1 MAAPEPASSAPPD
14 DAEALDAAR
23 AEFWLRWRGELP
35 SYAEARR
42 QKAMNDRASH
52 EEGRNDTEQSP
63 RAAVRPPSGFVANH
77 LGVFFKDDDGV
88 PHRICSPLYV
98 TALVR
103 DSSSENWG
111 RVLEWNDADGTP
123 HIWAMPM
130 ELLKGDGADVRG
142 ELARLGLDLAPG
154 YKARNKLLEYITNAR
169 PDKRARCVTRTG
181 WYQHVFVLPERTIGK
196 ASERVLFQSDTFQRH
211 YAQAGTLADWQAH
224 IARYCVGNS
233 RLLLAVSA
241 AFAAMLL
248 HPAGQES
255 GGLNFVGPS
264 STGKT
269 TALHVASSVYG
280 GAGYLQRWRATA
292 NGLEALAALHN
303 DALLVLDE
311 LAQVDPREAGEIAYM
326 LANGSGKAR
335 AARTG
340 TARPRQSWRL
350 LFLSAGEIGLA
361 QHMRDGGRKIKAGQE
376 VRLVDI
382 PADAG
387 AGHGLFE
394 HLHECDNGGAQS
406 SALMDNAAM
415 YYGSAAPAFLE
426 AVTGDLPLLIQWL
439 HDEIRAFVAEHLPPD
454 AGGQAQ
460 RVCQRFALIGLA
472 GEYATANGIT
482 GWPEGAAHAA
492 AARCFAEWLD
502 ARGSAGNQERAA
514 MLSQVKAF
522 FEAHE
527 ESRFSDL
534 GAVDDRP
541 TINRAGFRRS
551 DGSGAVEYLV
561 LPEVYSRE
569 ICAGYEPRAVSKTL
583 IKAGWLKSANDGR
596 SQRTERIGS
605 KGPTKVY
612 VLTAAIWS
620 DAS

>member
-1 MAAPEPASSAPPD
+1 MNAASLNDAPRPD

-23 AEFWLRWRGELP
+23 AEFWMRWRGELP

-42 QKAMNDRASH
+42 QKAMNNRLSQQDGDSDDEH
-52 EEGRNDTEQSP
+52 SP
-63 RAAVRPPSGFVANH
+63 RVSVRAPSGFVANH

-88 PHRICSPLYV
+88 PRRICSELYI

-111 RVLEWNDADGTP
+111 RVLEWKDADGTP

-130 ELLKGDGADVRG
+130 ELLKGDGADMRG
-142 ELARLGLDLAPG
+142 ELARLGLDIAPG
-154 YKARNKLLEYITNAR
+154 YKARNKLIEYITNAR
-169 PDKRARCVTRTG
+169 PDERARCVTRTG
-181 WYQHVFVLPERTIGK
+181 WHQHVFVLPDRTIGK
-196 ASERVLFQSDTFQRH
+196 ASERVLFQSDTFQRQ
-211 YAQAGTLADWQAH
+211 YEQAGTLADWQSHVAS
-224 IARYCVGNS
+224 YCVGNS
-233 RLLLAVSA
+233 RLLVAVSA

-248 HPAGQES
+248 RPAEQES

-269 TALHVASSVYG
+269 TALYVASSVYG
-280 GAGYLQRWRATA
+280 GASYLQRWRATA

-361 QHMRDGGRKIKAGQE
+361 QHMREGGKRAKAGQE

-387 AGHGLFE
+387 AGQGLFE
-394 HLHECDNGGAQS
+394 YLHECENGGALS
-406 SALMDNAAM
+406 SRLIGNAGT
-415 YYGSAAPAFLE
+415 YHGSAAPAFLD
-426 AVTGDLPLLIQWL
+426 AVTADLAQLTQWL
-439 HDEIRAFVAEHLPPD
+439 RDEISAFVARHLPHD

-460 RVCQRFALIGLA
+460 RVCQRLALIGLA

-482 GWPEGAAHAA
+482 GWPEGAAYAA

-534 GAVDDRP
+534 GTMDDRP
-541 TINRAGFRRS
+541 TINRAGFRRG
-551 DGSGAVEYLV
+551 DGGAVEYLV
-561 LPEVYSRE
+561 LPEVYGRE
-569 ICAGYEPRAVSKTL
+569 ICAGFEPRAVSKVL
-583 IKAGWLKSANDGR
+583 IDAGWLKPASDGR
-596 SQRTERIGS
+596 SQRAERIGL

-612 VLTAAIWS
+612 VLTSAIWGETQ
-620 DAS
+620 

>member
-1 MAAPEPASSAPPD
+1 MSAADLRSAPRPD
-14 DAEALDAAR
+14 DADALDAAR
-23 AEFWLRWRGELP
+23 AEFWMRWRGELP

-42 QKAMNDRASH
+42 QKAMNDRANH
-52 EEGRNDTEQSP
+52 EDARNAAERPP
-63 RAAVRPPSGFVANH
+63 RAAVRPPPGFAVNH

-88 PHRICSPLYV
+88 PHRVCSPLHV

-111 RVLEWNDADGTP
+111 RVFEWKDADGTA

-154 YKARNKLLEYITNAR
+154 YKVRNKLIEYITNAR
-169 PDKRARCVTRTG
+169 PDERARCVTRTG
-181 WYQHVFVLPERTIGK
+181 WHRHVFVLPERTIGES
-196 ASERVLFQSDTFQRH
+196 SERVLFQSDTFQRH
-211 YAQAGTLADWQAH
+211 YSQAGTLADWRAH
-224 IARYCVGNS
+224 VARYCVGNS

-269 TALHVASSVYG
+269 TALYVASSVYG
-280 GAGYLQRWRATA
+280 GASYLQRWRATA

-361 QHMRDGGRKIKAGQE
+361 QHMRDGGKKVKAGQE
-376 VRLVDI
+376 VRLVDLS
-382 PADAG
+382 ADAG
-387 AGHGLFE
+387 AGEGLFE
-394 HLHECDNGGAQS
+394 HLHKCENGGALS
-406 SALMDNAAM
+406 SVLIENAGT
-415 YYGSAAPAFLE
+415 YYGNAAPAFLE
-426 AVTGDLPLLIQWL
+426 AATGDFAALSQWL
-439 HDEIRAFVAEHLPPD
+439 HDEIRAFVAEQLPAI

-482 GWPEGAAHAA
+482 GWTEGSAYAA

-534 GAVDDRP
+534 GAADDRR
-541 TINRAGFRRS
+541 TINRAGFRRN
-551 DGSGAVEYLV
+551 DGNGGVEYLV

-569 ICAGYEPRAVSKTL
+569 ICAGYEPRAVSKAL
-583 IKAGWLKSANDGR
+583 IEAGWLKPASDGR
-596 SQRTERIGS
+596 SQRTERIGT

-612 VLTAAIWS
+612 VLTAAMWG
-620 DAS
+620 DA